1 MKYELFNYFMVNL
14 FAGMFLLSAIMTTS
28 VLAGDSKL
36 PDVDYLI
43 RVARETQGWVKPP
56 MAGPQVRYV
65 IDHST
70 GKSYLVEV
78 DYWGSARVLAEH

>member
-1 MKYELFNYFMVNL
+1 MRYQLLNYVLLNF
-14 FAGMFLLSAIMTTS
+14 FAGMLLLTAIMTTNA
-28 VLAGDSKL
+28 LADDSKL
-36 PDVDYLI
+36 PDIDYLI

-65 IDHST
+65 IDQST
-70 GKSYLVEV
+70 GKSYLVEA